1 MNVMK
6 KLGGKLPAD
15 TVVYCAGKNQP
26 RRIVIG
32 DSVSIAIPYLEFIYD
47 DSDCLW
53 ATRWS
58 RECWNEYP
66 CLRPNAMLFDILLKN
81 LHI

>member
-1 MNVMK
+1 MK
-6 KLGGKLPAD
+6 KLGGELPAD
-15 TVVYCAGKNQP
+15 TVVYYAGKNQP

-32 DSVSIAIPYLEFIYD
+32 DSVLMAMPHLEFIYD

-66 CLRPNAMLFDILLKN
+66 HFHPHCSLFFMLYKN
-81 LHI
+81 LEI